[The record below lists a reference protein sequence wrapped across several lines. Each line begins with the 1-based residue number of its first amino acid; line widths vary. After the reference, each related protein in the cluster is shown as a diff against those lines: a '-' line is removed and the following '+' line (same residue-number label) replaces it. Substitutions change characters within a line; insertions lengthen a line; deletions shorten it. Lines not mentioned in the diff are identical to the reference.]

1 LFCWSFVLKG
11 SFEHREQTKDGQVWV
26 QYVSSTPA
34 TRLDVINMQ
43 QDLDQRLAERKSKET
58 GICAV
63 REELY
68 GQTFDELI
76 RQVRNISLEHI
87 SPWSEVRRLC
97 LFLYLF
103 LRL

>member
-1 LFCWSFVLKG
+1 M
-11 SFEHREQTKDGQVWV
+11 

-76 RQVRNISLEHI
+76 RQVFLSLSLRNIYI